1 MARDN
6 KLLGHFKLDGIKPA
20 RRGQPRIE
28 VTFSIDV
35 NGIVKVAAKD
45 LDSQKEQQITISG
58 TTGLSKEE
66 IERMVQEAE
75 ANKEAD
81 EKRKEEVELKNKAE
95 QYINSINQSLEE
107 KGDKIDAKQK
117 EETIKLKEELE
128 QAIKDNDFEK
138 LKSKLSELEKAA
150 EFMAQAQ
157 AGQAD
162 PGPEQ
167 TENTGTDKKDD
178 DVIDADF
185 TEKKK

>member
-1 MARDN
+1 
-6 KLLGHFKLDGIKPA
+6 
-20 RRGQPRIE
+20 
-28 VTFSIDV
+28 
-35 NGIVKVAAKD
+35 
-45 LDSQKEQQITISG
+45 
-58 TTGLSKEE
+58 
-66 IERMVQEAE
+66 MVQEAE

-150 EFMAQAQ
+150 EFMAQSQ
-157 AGQAD
+157 AGQAG
-162 PGPEQ
+162 PGPDQ
-167 TENTGTDKKDD
+167 AQNTPTDKKDD